1 MEIII
6 PSTCYQLDAAA
17 KTITLLT
24 PYHGTTIEQIKYIK
38 NITQQQDVYIS
49 SAAKDPLYSVVPPV
63 ITFTYSGDM
72 TDDDDLMIV
81 IDDVDTP
88 INVNVVETSG
98 LSPTD
103 PPLITSSLVFTAGDT
118 LTTEKKTAALTLSSR
133 SASGI
138 YMVSVS
144 KPVEDTAG
152 TLTLNFYNQVK
163 VDGTN
168 DTDQHLITLT
178 VPQITGA
185 ATNRQ
190 YEVSGLGIG
199 NGTIKVG
206 GFFAADSGAI
216 TVNFTIHAV

>member
-24 PYHGTTIEQIKYIK
+24 PYHGTTIEQIKYIR
-38 NITQQQDVYIS
+38 NITQQQDIYIS
-49 SAAKDPLYSVVPPV
+49 SAAKDPLYSVAPPV
-63 ITFTYSGDM
+63 ITFTYSGTM
-72 TDDDDLMIV
+72 TNDDDLMIV
-81 IDDVDTP
+81 IDDVSTP
-88 INVNVVETSG
+88 LNVNVVDTSG

-103 PPLITSSLVFTAGDT
+103 PPLITSSLIFAAGDT
-118 LTTEKKTAALTLSSR
+118 LTIEKMTDPLTLPSR
-133 SASGI
+133 PASGTC
-138 YMVSVS
+138 MVSVT
-144 KPVEDTAG
+144 KPAEDTAG
-152 TLTLNFYNQVK
+152 DLTLNFYNQVK
-163 VDGTN
+163 TDGTN
-168 DTDQHLITLT
+168 DTDQLLITLT
-178 VPQITGA
+178 VPKITGA

-216 TVNFTIHAV
+216 TVNFMIHAV